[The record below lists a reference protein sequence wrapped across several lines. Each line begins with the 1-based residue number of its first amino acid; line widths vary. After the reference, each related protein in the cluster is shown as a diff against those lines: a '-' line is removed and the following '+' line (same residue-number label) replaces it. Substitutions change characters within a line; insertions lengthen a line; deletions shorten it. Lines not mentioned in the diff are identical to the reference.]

1 MFFLIIDPRFTG
13 YFEWIAQAV
22 ILSYNIFQVE
32 TMPIPILK
40 RVIPVFIYIPVLF
53 FISSP
58 LSLTLWQLTPDG
70 FMKAGWQTGGPVK
83 MTVEAYTAARL
94 DWDDGNVA
102 IVSPQGRWQN
112 PSGWSVQQA
121 QWTDLNHDGQSEVT
135 LLVQRPFAPWPVDKI
150 LPSGGRIQAH
160 QDAAGQSSHIIL
172 IGWKKDHWGEL
183 WAGSALARPVRSF
196 EAADLD
202 QDGDQELLVRE
213 GDYQDTDATSA
224 STLAVW
230 KWNGF
235 GFDLITR
242 MIRPSAH
249 FNLIMSKDQKNLILV
264 E

>member
-1 MFFLIIDPRFTG
+1 
-13 YFEWIAQAV
+13 
-22 ILSYNIFQVE
+22 
-32 TMPIPILK
+32 MPFPILK
-40 RVIPVFIYIPVLF
+40 RVLPALIFIPVLF
-53 FISSP
+53 LISSP

-70 FMKAGWQTGGPVK
+70 FTKAGWQTGVPDK
-83 MTVEAYTAARL
+83 KAVEAYPTASL
-94 DWDDGNVA
+94 DWNNGNVV

-112 PSGWSVQQA
+112 PAVWNVQQA

-135 LLVQRPFAPWPVDKI
+135 LLVRRPFAPWPVDKL
-150 LPSGGRIQAH
+150 LPFGGRIQSY

-196 EAADLD
+196 EAVDLD

-213 GDYQDTDATSA
+213 GDYQDTDTSSA
-224 STLAVW
+224 STLALW

-242 MIRPSAH
+242 MERPSVH
-249 FNLIMSKDQKNLILV
+249 FNLIMSKDKKNLILV